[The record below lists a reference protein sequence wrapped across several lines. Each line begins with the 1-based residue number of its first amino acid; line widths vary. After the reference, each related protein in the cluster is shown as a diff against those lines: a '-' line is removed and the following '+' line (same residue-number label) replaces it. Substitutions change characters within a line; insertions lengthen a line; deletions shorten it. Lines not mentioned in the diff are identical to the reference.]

1 MAEAAQSV
9 SLHRTNVRDRKQG
22 NMQYKQSPVE
32 ICMSSYKL
40 RCIMTN
46 LFFQLEDLLIALTAN
61 YVSLGASPMPA
72 MDKRF
77 CPKLEALTLV
87 PRNVNACEK
96 RLWQLRAGVLGGTP
110 LQINGS

>member
-1 MAEAAQSV
+1 
-9 SLHRTNVRDRKQG
+9 
-22 NMQYKQSPVE
+22 
-32 ICMSSYKL
+32 
-40 RCIMTN
+40 MTHCF
-46 LFFQLEDLLIALTAN
+46 LQLEELLIALTAN
-61 YVSLGASPMPA
+61 HVSLGASRLPA

-96 RLWQLRAGVLGGTP
+96 HLWQLRAGVLCGTP